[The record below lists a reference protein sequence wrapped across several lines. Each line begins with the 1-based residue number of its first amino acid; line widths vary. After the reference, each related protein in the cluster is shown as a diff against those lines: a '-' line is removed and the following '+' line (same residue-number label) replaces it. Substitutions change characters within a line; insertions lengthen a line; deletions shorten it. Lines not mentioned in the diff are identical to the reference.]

1 MIKAKNKKK
10 TEKPF
15 RSMHG
20 LDFEDGGP
28 FRFDDS
34 FRYFRIGT
42 VEGLYGVRN
51 DAYLVLAI
59 INKEPGNG
67 FMIDFYQYFE
77 RSCRRDKKAF
87 RIIEIINSRFMAHL
101 IDKQGFKRIGVDTVE
116 KKFERVP

>member
-1 MIKAKNKKK
+1 VIKAKNKKK
-10 TEKPF
+10 IEKPF
-15 RSMHG
+15 RSTHG

-42 VEGLYGVRN
+42 VEGLYGVRD

-59 INKEPGNG
+59 INKDPGNG

-101 IDKQGFKRIGVDTVE
+101 IEKQGFTKIGADCVE
-116 KKFERVP
+116 KVYSQK